1 MEGGGSGG
9 GRLWRVV
16 VVEGDGCLGFG
27 YMGTKAKEMKDNRIH
42 SENKGEIKLYYKY
55 YLNNRIH

>member
-1 MEGGGSGG
+1 MEGGGCG
-9 GRLWRVV
+9 
-16 VVEGDGCLGFG
+16 GFG
-27 YMGTKAKEMKDNRIH
+27 YMGTNTKEMRDNSIH